1 MSQCKNR
8 NLIVKSLLT
17 AGLMMAMLPWAED
30 AHAACGAT
38 INGAP
43 MTVEECNLAMQI
55 YGGVQPGHYWMD
67 ANGTWGVMGD
77 PTPRGNI
84 QNDAYAYQS
93 RGGVYGGSGE
103 RSGNGS
109 WVHRQDD
116 LLGGGAVGGDGN
128 GCYYAEGWSNC

>member
-1 MSQCKNR
+1 MQRRSRR
-8 NLIVKSLLT
+8 NIIARKLVVI
-17 AGLMMAMLPWAED
+17 GLMFATLPWAEK
-30 AHAACGAT
+30 ANAACGAT

-43 MTVEECNLAMQI
+43 MTAEQCNLASQI
-55 YGGVQPGHYWMD
+55 YGAVQPGHYWMD
-67 ANGTWGVMGD
+67 ASGTWGLMGD

-84 QNDAYAYQS
+84 QSDAYAYQS

-128 GCYYAEGWSNC
+128 GCYYTEGWSNC